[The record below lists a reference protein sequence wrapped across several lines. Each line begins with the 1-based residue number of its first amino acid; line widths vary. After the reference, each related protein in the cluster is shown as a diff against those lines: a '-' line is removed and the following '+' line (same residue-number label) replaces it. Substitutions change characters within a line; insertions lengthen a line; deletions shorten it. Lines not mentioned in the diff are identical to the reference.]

1 MAPESHDHGPIT
13 ARRIPASEYEQYG
26 PTFLED
32 LKNQGKVAEVA
43 ENWTID
49 QLRRLP
55 PSVKYLL
62 YPNGD
67 LQHL

>member
-1 MAPESHDHGPIT
+1 MAPESYDHGPVPS
-13 ARRIPASEYEQYG
+13 RRIPAAEYEQYG
-26 PTFLED
+26 PTFLKD
-32 LKNQGKVAEVA
+32 LKDQHKVAEVD
-43 ENWTID
+43 ESWTID
-49 QLRRLP
+49 QLRSLP

>member
-1 MAPESHDHGPIT
+1 MTPESHDHGPIT
-13 ARRIPASEYEQYG
+13 SRRIPAAEYEQYG
-26 PTFLED
+26 PAFLED

-49 QLRRLP
+49 QLRNLP